1 MPKAEKYGVNQ
12 FEPAHEGKL
21 GEIDSSYNIFWA
33 KKKLNTRVLH
43 SRDFLKVAA
52 FSMKTLA
59 VAVGSALHG
68 AGTGTANVSVD
79 FAAGM

>member
-43 SRDFLKVAA
+43 SRDLQKVAA
-52 FSMKTLA
+52 FSISQRGFDLLRRLD
-59 VAVGSALHG
+59 ALFTERAQEQH
-68 AGTGTANVSVD
+68 
-79 FAAGM
+79 MMR